1 MSDPLRLKVS
11 TRKGSV
17 RVVTD
22 PDADLYVEGGSV
34 IGEHEGVK
42 DIRRAEGSKQI
53 VVHCP
58 TGTDITIGTASG
70 SIETDGTLGSVRIA
84 TVSGK
89 VRVGDVERVDVRTKS
104 GSVQIGNVAGEC
116 RVIVTSGKI
125 HIAHAQRATIAGVS
139 GVIVMDDVEGAD
151 VKTVS
156 GKVIIGTT
164 GRGNVN
170 VRTVSGVVEVTVPP
184 DVQPLTRLRSV
195 SGRIRCDCATGHDG
209 EIAVKSVSGT
219 IRVSCA

>member
-1 MSDPLRLKVS
+1 MAEPLRLKVS
-11 TRKGSV
+11 TRKGTV
-17 RVVTD
+17 RIVPA
-22 PDADLYVEGGSV
+22 PDAALYVEGGSV
-34 IGEHEGVK
+34 VGEYEGVK
-42 DIRRAEGSKQI
+42 DIRRAEGSNAI

-70 SIETDGTLGSVRIA
+70 SVETEGELGAVRIA

-89 VRVGDVERVDVRTKS
+89 VRVADAARVDVRTKS
-104 GSVQIGNVAGEC
+104 GSVKIGNVAGDC

-125 HIAHAQRATIAGVS
+125 HIARAQRATIAGV
-139 GVIVMDDVEGAD
+139 IVMDGVEGAD

-164 GRGNVN
+164 GHGHVN
-170 VRTVSGVVEVTVPP
+170 VRTVSGVVEVTVPH
-184 DVQPLTRLRSV
+184 DVQPLTRLKSI
-195 SGRIRCDCATGHDG
+195 SGRIRCDCPTGQDG

-219 IRVSCA
+219 IRVSCE